1 MRLCRRLWP
10 DTCFVYH
17 FLLLFSKWGVVYQVS
32 LMTFQWMVHL
42 QYVAPVTLKVGQ
54 KYALNDFATNTCTH
68 RTKSWP
74 PGFYNDDF
82 VATFA
87 QGENVFH
94 TVPRMVKATLC
105 RTLHCRVAQMLATPS
120 SSTSTSHHIPV
131 IGIGVTHPPTH
142 AVVDNVILV
151 QCILFVC

>member
-1 MRLCRRLWP
+1 MQKNVAYWVFC
-10 DTCFVYH
+10 V
-17 FLLLFSKWGVVYQVS
+17 LFSSINSKWGVVCQFS
-32 LMTFQWMVHL
+32 LRAPLWLVQM
-42 QYVAPVTLKVGQ
+42 QYVVPVTLKVGQ

-94 TVPRMVKATLC
+94 TVPRMVKVTLC